1 MTTASVATIATT
13 ITVTAIPVVLGLGV
27 VIQGLLNRRIGAAIG
42 LTTAVLI
49 NAVVFFAL
57 SAIVI
62 AASYFKPDWFPAMLK
77 PPAASFREA
86 ALSGPSYWLYW
97 IPGFFGFLL
106 VLGVP
111 FSIQQMG
118 PSKTFIILIVAQVVF
133 SLLAERLLFDASF
146 NNMKVIGAMLAV
158 AGAAL
163 VAAN

>member
-1 MTTASVATIATT
+1 MMTTSMTSIGATIA
-13 ITVTAIPVVLGLGV
+13 VSAIPIILGLGV

-62 AASYFKPDWFPAMLK
+62 AASYLKPDWFPAMLK
-77 PPAASFREA
+77 PPATSFREA

-106 VLGVP
+106 VLGIP

-118 PSKTFIILIVAQVVF
+118 PSKTFVILIVAQVVF

-146 NNMKVIGAMLAV
+146 SNMKLVGAMLAV
-158 AGAAL
+158 AGAAI